1 MATTWINRGHFYV
14 PHVRPVLVD
23 CHFQVSPTDTAGLG
37 IVSGSLQGQGVANIF
52 MHTTQSPG
60 KGANGQLNPNPA
72 SGYIVAQLTDNF
84 FKAYMVESFHRG
96 PTSGSNIAVDS
107 TNLTIGQ
114 LYVITTLGTSTAAD
128 WLALGVPPGVTPA
141 VNVAFVAAATGAGVG
156 SGQVQLQSISGI
168 DKIEG
173 VGSPSLSLNP
183 IPVGGS
189 PNVGGWIYLTTLAAT
204 NASTTTLVATAPT
217 SGSTIHLSFYLSQ
230 SSVVVAGE

>member
-23 CHFQVSPTDTAGLG
+23 CHFQVNPTDTAGLG
-37 IVSGSLQGQGVANIF
+37 ILSGSLVGQGVANVF

-72 SGYIVAQLTDNF
+72 SGYIAVQLTDNF
-84 FKAYMVESFHRG
+84 FKTFMIESFHRG
-96 PTSGSNIAVDS
+96 PASGSNIAVNS
-107 TNLTIGQ
+107 TNLTVGA
-114 LYVITTLGTSTAAD
+114 LYIITTLGTSTAAD

-141 VNVAFVAAATGAGVG
+141 VNVAFVAAATGAGSG
-156 SGQVQLQSISGI
+156 SGQVQTQSISGI

-173 VGSPSLSLNP
+173 VGSPTLSLAP
-183 IPVGGS
+183 VPVGGS
-189 PNVGGWIYLTTLAAT
+189 PNVGGWLYLACLAAT

-217 SGSTIHLSFYLSQ
+217 SGSTIHLAFYMSQ
-230 SSVVVAGE
+230 SSVQVAGE